1 MTITFSCNLEP
12 ALANSKPTKYNL
24 NTVETMIIQNC
35 NKERLKD
42 NADYTDDPSE
52 VKAETLARVRMR
64 IQEYLQL
71 RDNNHKHN

>member
-1 MTITFSCNLEP
+1 
-12 ALANSKPTKYNL
+12 
-24 NTVETMIIQNC
+24 MIIQNC

-71 RDNNHKHN
+71 RDNNHKHNWQRNVYKGYMKCMYPRCLEWQ